1 MEVETPEHVSVTFP
15 LADLGSRFTT
25 LLIDTVIGTGSL
37 LVLWVGIPFL
47 VLRIGGSVPAALAG
61 WGFGAMVLIAFVVQ
75 SGYFVLFEGL
85 RGGQT
90 PGKRWMGIRVVHDG
104 GYPLTLQGATIRNLI
119 RLIDCQP
126 GVSWLV
132 GGATMM
138 LHPATKR
145 LGDMAAG
152 TLVVR
157 EETAVTLPEQLAVG
171 AAGGPPRL
179 DAGEFAALEQYIQR
193 RGALAPDLRSRIAG
207 KLAVRFERY
216 AAWQRGRQRADDFL
230 SALHETE
237 QLRRASSGSESA
249 NARAVAL
256 VRHQGAIWK
265 EFQALLDRATAGGLS
280 SLGEQE
286 VSRFAALYREV
297 AADLAR
303 ARTYGGSPELISSLQ
318 RLTGSG
324 HNLLYRPHQWSWAGF
339 RAWLSVGFPTL
350 VRRQWRPIALSAA
363 LLYLPAILAFTATRM
378 DPSLSRTVLPAEM
391 LSRAERGAERVADGI
406 GYYEVPDV
414 QMPIM
419 ASQLIANNV
428 QVSFTA
434 FAGGM
439 LGGLGTVAVL
449 VFNGIFLGA
458 VAGAFAN
465 HGLSLYLWTFVL
477 PHGVIELT
485 AIAIAGGA
493 GLLLGSAILLPG
505 RMTRREALTR
515 RGRDAVSL
523 IAGTTVLLLIA
534 GIIEGFISPSTIPT
548 AAKLSFAALFA
559 VVLALYLVGAGR
571 GRRGAGDRHSASG
584 EAPPAGAPL
593 P

>member
-1 MEVETPEHVSVTFP
+1 
-15 LADLGSRFTT
+15 
-25 LLIDTVIGTGSL
+25 
-37 LVLWVGIPFL
+37 
-47 VLRIGGSVPAALAG
+47 
-61 WGFGAMVLIAFVVQ
+61 MVLIAFVVQ
-75 SGYFVLFEGL
+75 WGYFVLFEGL
-85 RGGQT
+85 RRGQT

-104 GYPLTLQGATIRNLI
+104 GYPLTLQGAAIRNLI
-119 RLIDCQP
+119 RLVDCQP

-157 EETAVTLPEQLAVG
+157 EETGVTLPEELAVG
-171 AAGGPPRL
+171 TAGDGPPRL
-179 DAGEFAALEQYIQR
+179 DRDEFAALEQYIER
-193 RGALAPDLRSRIAG
+193 REALAPDLRSRIAG
-207 KLAVRFERY
+207 KFAVRFERY
-216 AAWQRGRQRADDFL
+216 AAWQRERQSADDFL
-230 SALHETE
+230 SALREVE
-237 QLRRASSGSESA
+237 QVRRASSGPETAS
-249 NARAVAL
+249 ARAVAL
-256 VRHQGAIWK
+256 VRQQGPIWK
-265 EFQALLDRATAGGLS
+265 EFQALLDRATAAGIS

-286 VSRFAALYREV
+286 VSRFASLYREV

-318 RLTGSG
+318 RLTGAG
-324 HNLLYRPHQWSWAGF
+324 HNLLYRPHQWSWKGIRGWLSAGF
-339 RAWLSVGFPTL
+339 PSL
-350 VRRQWRPIALSAA
+350 VRRRWRPVVLAAA
-363 LLYLPAILAFTATRM
+363 LFYLPGILVFTATRM
-378 DPSLSRTVLPAEM
+378 EPSLARTILPAEM
-391 LSRAERGAERVADGI
+391 LARAERGAERQAEGV

-414 QMPIM
+414 QMPIL

-428 QVSFTA
+428 QVSFGA

-439 LGGLGTVAVL
+439 LAGVGTVVVL

-477 PHGVIELT
+477 PHGIIEMT
-485 AIAIAGGA
+485 AIVIAGGA

-505 RMTRREALTR
+505 RMTRREALIR

-523 IAGTTVLLLIA
+523 IAGTTMLLIIA
-534 GIIEGFISPSTIPT
+534 GVIEGFISPSAIPQG
-548 AAKLSFAALFA
+548 AKLSFAALFA
-559 VVLALYLVGAGR
+559 MVLALYMVAAGR
-571 GRRGAGDRHSASG
+571 GPRGAEDRHSASG
-584 EAPPAGAPL
+584 EAPPAGVPL